1 MTSSTP
7 PLTGRLAAYSAM
19 FVPAMLLATDAAAD
33 IYSQTGL
40 SLRIGSGGTDTTL
53 TITGAGS
60 ASVGQINLAS
70 LDNSYAQI
78 SGEPFYFR
86 MIRQAES
93 GSSWWGGVPVGA
105 GATWSNLGRTASEF
119 PGSNISIF
127 TGFYG
132 DINWGTNPSGP
143 IGLDPQQVGNAGTTW
158 YLLFKFA
165 SGSATGNYGWLSFD
179 ANVSSTSNSNSYI
192 TITGWGWDDSGN
204 TIAAGSTAGPAVPG
218 VSGLAA
224 LAIGAAG
231 IRGRRRSVA

>member
-33 IYSQTGL
+33 TYSQTGL
-40 SLRIGSGGTDTTL
+40 SLRIGSGGTDTAL

-60 ASVGQINLAS
+60 ASVGQINLVS
-70 LDNSYAQI
+70 VSNTYAQI
-78 SGEPFYFR
+78 TGANFSWK
-86 MIRQAES
+86 MIRQRGG
-93 GSSWWGGVPVGA
+93 GSNWFGGVPVGA
-105 GATWSNLGRTASEF
+105 GATWSNLGRTASGF
-119 PGSNISIF
+119 PGSNNSIY
-127 TGFYG
+127 TGNFA
-132 DINWGTNPSGP
+132 DINWGDDPSSP

-158 YLLFKFA
+158 YLLFKFS

-179 ANVSSTSNSNSYI
+179 ANVSSTDHSQSYI
-192 TITGWGWDDSGN
+192 TITGWGWDDSGAA
-204 TIAAGSTAGPAVPG
+204 IAAGSTSGPPVPG